1 MNSILQSVKETIGV
15 YHEDDDFDG
24 VLIMQINSV
33 FAVLQQIGVGP
44 VTGFMINGPDQT
56 WDDYTNNLMVKGLIA
71 AYVPLKVKM
80 LFDPPQ
86 NSSLID
92 SMKKQIDEYE
102 ARLNYAVDPI
112 TTFRRDEDDSV

>member
-1 MNSILQSVKETIGV
+1 MNSILQSVKEAIGV
-15 YHEDDDFDG
+15 HHEDSDFDI

-33 FAVLQQIGVGP
+33 FAVLQQLGVGP
-44 VTGFMINGPDQT
+44 ATGFIITGPDET
-56 WDDYTNNLMVKGLIA
+56 WDDYTSNLMIRGLMS

-92 SMKKQIDEYE
+92 NMKKQIDEYE
-102 ARLNYAVDPI
+102 ARLNYAVDPYN
-112 TTFRRDEDDSV
+112 TFQEG